1 MEITIKDIKE
11 LKSIVENMKENEV
24 ISVELSN
31 GDSDGKEK

>member
-11 LKSIVENMKENEV
+11 LKSIVENIKENEV

-31 GDSDGKEK
+31 GDSDEREK

>member
-1 MEITIKDIKE
+1 MEITINDIKE

-31 GDSDGKEK
+31 GDSDEREK

>member
-24 ISVELSN
+24 ISVELGN
-31 GDSDGKEK
+31 GSSDEREK

>member
-31 GDSDGKEK
+31 GDSDER

>member
-24 ISVELSN
+24 ISVELSDGN
-31 GDSDGKEK
+31 SDEREK

>member
-24 ISVELSN
+24 ISVEL
-31 GDSDGKEK
+31 GDGNSDEREK

>member
-1 MEITIKDIKE
+1 MDITIKDIKE

-31 GDSDGKEK
+31 GDSDEREK